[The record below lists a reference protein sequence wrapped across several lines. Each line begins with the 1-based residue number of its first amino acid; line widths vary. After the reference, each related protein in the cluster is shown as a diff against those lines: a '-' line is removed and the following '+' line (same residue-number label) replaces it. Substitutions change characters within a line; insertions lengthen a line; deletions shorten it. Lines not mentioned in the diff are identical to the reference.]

1 MTAPAP
7 AAPAAAGGDSFPRW
21 AVIIAAGMVASNL
34 ALPEALNLPIVNLL
48 RTELKLG
55 RDEVSLFMTLAALP
69 WYFKIFAGLLSD
81 SFPLLGTHRRHYL
94 IFGGTLAAAGWLLV
108 GAMPHAYWP
117 LLFALMATN
126 AMLVFVSTVTA
137 ALMVEAGKRLGAEG
151 RLVTVRIIMESA
163 CSVVAGPIAGHLA
176 AQPFGWTGIAGALI
190 AMIVVPAALFV
201 LREPPV
207 RQHDISALREAGMK
221 LREALGSGSLW
232 RAALFLM
239 LAIAPQTFSSSLYFH
254 QIEELRFANID
265 IGYLNSFAALAEVAT
280 GVAYAVIRPRLSL
293 RTLLAAGLLFG
304 AIGTGSFMFY
314 RSWEAA
320 LAIEILRGTL
330 NTVGVLALMETA
342 VRATPVGIA
351 AMGIALLLSAWNIGI
366 AIGDYA
372 GAWIVQHKI
381 LGFYGL
387 ATLYGLLS
395 AMTLLALPLLPRSVF
410 GEPSPDP
417 NIDASGNAH

>member
-7 AAPAAAGGDSFPRW
+7 AAPATAGGDSLPRW
-21 AVIIAAGMVASNL
+21 AVIVAAGMVASNL

-81 SFPLLGTHRRHYL
+81 SFPLFGTHRRHYL
-94 IFGGTLAAAGWLLV
+94 VFGGTLAAAGWLLV

-117 LLFALMATN
+117 LLLALMATN

-151 RLVTVRIIMESA
+151 RLVTVRMITESA
-163 CSVVAGPIAGHLA
+163 CSVIAGPIAGHLA
-176 AQPFGWTGIAGALI
+176 AQPFGWTGAVGALI
-190 AMIVVPAALFV
+190 AMTVVPTALFV
-201 LREPPV
+201 LREPPAG
-207 RQHDISALREAGMK
+207 QHDVSALHEAGTK
-221 LREALGSGSLW
+221 LREALGSRSLW

-239 LAIAPQTFSSSLYFH
+239 LAIAPQTFSSPLYFH

-280 GVAYAVIRPRLSL
+280 GVTYAIIRPRLSL
-293 RTLLAAGLLFG
+293 RTLLVAGLLFG

-342 VRATPVGIA
+342 VRATPVSIA
-351 AMGIALLLSAWNIGI
+351 AMGIALLLSAWNVGI

-372 GAWIVQHKI
+372 GAWMVQHNI

-410 GEPSPDP
+410 TEPALDA
-417 NIDASGNAH
+417 NVDASGNAH